1 MPAAVT
7 IREAEHRD
15 LDALVEL
22 LGLLFSIEADFAMD
36 AVRQRRGLEL
46 LLRPGASSASRLVL
60 AAEDAQAGRPAGGV
74 AGGIVGMATAQ
85 VVISTAEGGPA
96 LLVEDVVLRPEA
108 RGRGLGRALLAR
120 IEAWGAGLGATRL
133 QLVADRDNA
142 PALAFYAACGFHP
155 TNLVCLRRVPPAGK

>member
-1 MPAAVT
+1 MPTAVT
-7 IREAEHRD
+7 IREAEPRD

-22 LGLLFSIEADFAMD
+22 LGLLFSLEADFAID
-36 AVRQRRGLEL
+36 AARQRRGLEL
-46 LLRPGASSASRLVL
+46 LLRPGPGERLALV
-60 AAEDAQAGRPAGGV
+60 ADDPEAGRV
-74 AGGIVGMATAQ
+74 VGMATAQ
-85 VVISTAEGGPA
+85 VVVSTAEGGPA

-133 QLVADRDNA
+133 QLLADRDNA

-155 TNLVCLRRVPPAGK
+155 TNLVCLRRMPQAGK